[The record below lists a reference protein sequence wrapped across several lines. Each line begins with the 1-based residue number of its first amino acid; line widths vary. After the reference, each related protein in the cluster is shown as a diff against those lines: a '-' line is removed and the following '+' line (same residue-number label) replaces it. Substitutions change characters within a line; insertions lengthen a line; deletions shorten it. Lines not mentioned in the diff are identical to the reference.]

1 MKKRESGITLLTLA
15 ITIIVMLILAGIA
28 LRLSIGDNGIIGIT
42 GNTVDKYTNAS
53 DQEQEGLNSFAN
65 EFNEIINGG
74 GTGDGVWL
82 HISQQHRLW
91 QNKDQSPHSSV

>member
-1 MKKRESGITLLTLA
+1 MSSGFNKAATS
-15 ITIIVMLILAGIA
+15 A
-28 LRLSIGDNGIIGIT
+28 LCTS
-42 GNTVDKYTNAS
+42 V
-53 DQEQEGLNSFAN
+53 Q
-65 EFNEIINGG
+65 GG